1 MEMHTID
8 ARVTRKALAWTV
20 GMTVALYAMLWAAA
34 GVPPGGPSPPVNS
47 VLALTGGQGGN

>member
-1 MEMHTID
+1 MQTIE

-34 GVPPGGPSPPVNS
+34 GAPTDTATGSSDP
-47 VLALTGGQGGN
+47 VLAQGGGLTEGN